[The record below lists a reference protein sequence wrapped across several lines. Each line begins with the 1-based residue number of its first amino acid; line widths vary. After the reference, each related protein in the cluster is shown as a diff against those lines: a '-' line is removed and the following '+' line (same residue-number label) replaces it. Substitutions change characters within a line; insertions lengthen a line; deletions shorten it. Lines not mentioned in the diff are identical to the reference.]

1 MMTPA
6 IPLSELPMG
15 RSATVVRFPSNNGS
29 RRFVEMGL
37 IPGVEVTA
45 IRVAPLGDPVQFAV
59 MGSRISIRR
68 ADADAIMV
76 RVNDR

>member
-1 MMTPA
+1 MSPT
-6 IPLSELPMG
+6 IPLGELPMG
-15 RSATVVRFPSNNGS
+15 RSATVVRFPSNSGS

-45 IRVAPLGDPVQFAV
+45 IRVAPLGDPVEFAV

-68 ADADAIMV
+68 ADADAILV
-76 RVNDR
+76 RIDDR

>member
-1 MMTPA
+1 MPPTST
-6 IPLSELPMG
+6 LGDLPMG
-15 RSATVVRFPSNNGS
+15 RSATVVHFPARNGS

-45 IRVAPLGDPVQFAV
+45 IRVAPLGDPVEFAV

-68 ADADAIMV
+68 SDADAILV
-76 RVNDR
+76 RLDDR

>member
-1 MMTPA
+1 MKSSA

-15 RSATVVRFPSNNGS
+15 RSATVVRSPSNNGS

-45 IRVAPLGDPVQFAV
+45 IRVAPLGDPVEFAV

-68 ADADAIMV
+68 SDADAILV
-76 RVNDR
+76 WVNDR

>member
-1 MMTPA
+1 MMPPA
-6 IPLSELPMG
+6 IPLGELPMG
-15 RSATVVRFPSNNGS
+15 RSAAVVRFPSSNGS

-45 IRVAPLGDPVQFAV
+45 IRVAPLGDPVEFAV

-68 ADADAIMV
+68 SDADAILV
-76 RVNDR
+76 RVDDQ

>member
-1 MMTPA
+1 MPPT
-6 IPLSELPMG
+6 IPLGELPIG
-15 RSATVVRFPSNNGS
+15 RSATVVHFPPNNGG

-45 IRVAPLGDPVQFAV
+45 IRVAPLGDPVEFAV

-68 ADADAIMV
+68 SDAEAILV
-76 RVNDR
+76 RMDDR

>member
-1 MMTPA
+1 
-6 IPLSELPMG
+6 MG
-15 RSATVVRFPSNNGS
+15 QSATVVQFPSNNGS

-45 IRVAPLGDPVQFAV
+45 IRVAPLGDPVEYAV

-68 ADADAIMV
+68 SDANAILV
-76 RVNDR
+76 RPDDR

>member
-1 MMTPA
+1 MMPST
-6 IPLSELPMG
+6 IPLGELPIG
-15 RSATVVRFPSNNGS
+15 RSATVVRFPSSNGS

-45 IRVAPLGDPVQFAV
+45 IRVAPLGDPVEFAV

-68 ADADAIMV
+68 SDADAILV
-76 RVNDR
+76 RVDDQ

>member
-1 MMTPA
+1 MTPRT
-6 IPLSELPMG
+6 IPLGDLPMG
-15 RSATVVRFPSNNGS
+15 RSATVVQFPASNGS

-45 IRVAPLGDPVQFAV
+45 IRVAPLGDPVEFAV

-68 ADADAIMV
+68 ADADAILV
-76 RVNDR
+76 RVDDQ

>member
-1 MMTPA
+1 MPPV

-15 RSATVVRFPSNNGS
+15 QSATVVRFPANNGG

-45 IRVAPLGDPVQFAV
+45 IRVAPLGDPVEFAV

-68 ADADAIMV
+68 SDADAIV
-76 RVNDR
+76 VSEDDL